1 MQIYQPVLKMLLLFP
16 RGVLCLM
23 KKLSLII
30 QCSGGNKSWVVP
42 ITKLCLC
49 SNVLKFEFSGGDVR
63 GCPISV
69 QSSKRLGTQQ
79 KSEMPNADEVI
90 LVTKDISYFPRT
102 LISICLV
109 WVRYYFQFRWIGEC
123 QLWKQWKICP
133 STNIKFSSMKW
144 ISFTTMK
151 CRKYCVIFF
160 FVEVIIYFW
169 VESS

>member
-1 MQIYQPVLKMLLLFP
+1 MRKRSIKSTSTTATSWKFVFTWSILVM
-16 RGVLCLM
+16 VM
-23 KKLSLII
+23 MSL
-30 QCSGGNKSWVVP
+30 P
-42 ITKLCLC
+42 CLC
-49 SNVLKFEFSGGDVR
+49 GNVLKFEFSGGDVR

-160 FVEVIIYFW
+160 YVEVIIHFW

>member
-1 MQIYQPVLKMLLLFP
+1 MVNGVEDVVRWE
-16 RGVLCLM
+16 RGLGVW
-23 KKLSLII
+23 LIVRMDI
-30 QCSGGNKSWVVP
+30 FMSVSVDNDNEPLAIILYIICGSAF
-42 ITKLCLC
+42 
-49 SNVLKFEFSGGDVR
+49 KFEFYSGDVR

-102 LISICLV
+102 LISICPV
-109 WVRYYFQFRWIGEC
+109 WVRYYFQFRWIGGC

-133 STNIKFSSMKW
+133 PTNVKFSSVNW
-144 ISFTTMK
+144 IFFTTIK
-151 CRKYCVIFF
+151 CRKYCIIFF
-160 FVEVIIYFW
+160 FVEVIIHFW